1 MTDISK
7 ENYIIWYGPKLLIVQ
22 SWSCL
27 MKVIHILVT
36 TISIGDGMVIVMV
49 IFLDN
54 VFNTKEAS
62 LYDDISII

>member
-1 MTDISK
+1 
-7 ENYIIWYGPKLLIVQ
+7 
-22 SWSCL
+22 

-49 IFLDN
+49 IFWDN
-54 VFNTKEAS
+54 VFNTKEAF

>member
-49 IFLDN
+49 IFWDN
-54 VFNTKEAS
+54 VFNTKEAF